1 MLLLN
6 ASSRF
11 FAGNKTRALLL
22 GVPAVVA
29 LLFLRYYV
37 PVLFAAAWMISAMS
51 QMRGRRRLRVLAVA
65 VVVLGGMLLQL
76 GTEGWCRR

>member
-1 MLLLN
+1 MLFLHVLLLN
-6 ASSRF
+6 AFSHF

-22 GVPAVVA
+22 GTPAVVA

-51 QMRGRRRLRVLAVA
+51 QMRGRKRLRVLVVA
-65 VVVLGGMLLQL
+65 AMVLGGLLLQL
-76 GTEGWCRR
+76 GT